1 MQVINQIINVFEK
14 FRMPAAP
21 NDEFELLGKA
31 VLADKLWQFV
41 VNNQPL
47 KFSML
52 GYPMKSPNTRDKVLG
67 DMPDLGEQKSLEN
80 FRDFDNAIREVYPAG
95 IDVAIISDGY
105 IFSDLMGVSNKV
117 VAQYEEIAK
126 DMARVAPIRWY
137 DMTNFYPNSLCMPD
151 VREKVM
157 EEFGINEEILTKR
170 ILLDPDV
177 NTLYRGMILFME
189 QDLAMQTFPSRNQ
202 LQKRAKILAR
212 EMMFRNEAYSALIRA
227 NFSDHIRLS
236 MHQSV
241 NNGTKYSFQLIRSP
255 LVHRSPWHSA
265 ILIHAD
271 GVMESIHKKDA
282 PATAEL
288 IHQDGRPFYYQEVA
302 I

>member
-1 MQVINQIINVFEK
+1 MQVIQQIIDIFQT

-21 NDEFELLGKA
+21 NDEFELTGKQA
-31 VLADKLWQFV
+31 LADKLFKFV
-41 VNNQPL
+41 ANNEPL

-80 FRDFDNAIREVYPAG
+80 FRDFDNAIREVYAPG

-105 IFSDLMGVSNKV
+105 IFSDIMGVSNTT

-137 DMTNFYPNSLCMPD
+137 DMTDFYPNSLCIPD

-157 EEFGINEEILTKR
+157 EQYGINEEVLTKR
-170 ILLDPDV
+170 ILMDPDV
-177 NTLYRGMILFME
+177 NTLYRGMIMFME
-189 QDLAMQTFPSRNQ
+189 QDLAMQSFPSRNQ
-202 LQKRAKILAR
+202 LQKRAKIVAR
-212 EMMFRNEAYSALIRA
+212 EMMFRNEAYSALIRD

-241 NNGTKYSFQLIRSP
+241 NSGTKYSFQLIRSP
-255 LVHRSPWHSA
+255 LVHKSPWHSA

-271 GVMESIHKKDA
+271 GVMESIHRKDA

-288 IHQDGRPFYYQEVA
+288 VNVDGRPFYFQEV
-302 I
+302 